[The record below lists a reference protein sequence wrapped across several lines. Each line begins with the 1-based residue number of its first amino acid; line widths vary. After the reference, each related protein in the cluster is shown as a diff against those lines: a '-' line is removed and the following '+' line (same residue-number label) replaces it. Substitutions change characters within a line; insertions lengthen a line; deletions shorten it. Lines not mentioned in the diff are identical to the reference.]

1 MDSVFHALR
10 LAAQTREIQCYLPQS
25 EAKLA
30 LATSKMAFR
39 LATVPNEEISQI
51 NKEVVPDNKIMCAL
65 DSYKNL
71 AIKQINYLECGLCM
85 LQAPCGT

>member
-1 MDSVFHALR
+1 MDSVFHALW

-39 LATVPNEEISQI
+39 LATVPNEEISQK
-51 NKEVVPDNKIMCAL
+51 NKEAVPDNKCV